1 MLEIHPSAIHKIAT
15 WDNDNKYANAPALPA
30 LFLTPLDVSYDEQV
44 MDIGPWYN
52 VGREYQKSTRGCEH
66 VGLNDTNVL
75 MSELLPFVS
84 CVVKFHDMNEWHNT
98 NVPLHPLLLMLMPTA
113 VSTLCHNHP
122 LEYVGL
128 NNAKMLLSKFLSDIV
143 CTSLL
148 FLCLFRIPFP
158 INVLQPSQANSGM
171 MMDMSYASEVYD
183 MRCDVCSGGIGH
195 RQWYPDQLCNAYYY
209 NDRSE
214 MRINIGFCILNLNP
228 DDITWSKTNANRPTA
243 QEDHSE
249 MRLNDH
255 SEMRLNSKMNANN
268 FTTKES
274 LPSSATS
281 GPNDMV
287 VLADH
292 H

>member
-1 MLEIHPSAIHKIAT
+1 
-15 WDNDNKYANAPALPA
+15 
-30 LFLTPLDVSYDEQV
+30 
-44 MDIGPWYN
+44 
-52 VGREYQKSTRGCEH
+52 
-66 VGLNDTNVL
+66 
-75 MSELLPFVS
+75 
-84 CVVKFHDMNEWHNT
+84 MNEWHNT

-113 VSTLCHNHP
+113 VSTLCHSHP

-128 NNAKMLLSKFLSDIV
+128 NNAKMLYSKFLSDISRSAAV
-143 CTSLL
+143 VTQLTVIYL
-148 FLCLFRIPFP
+148 H
-158 INVLQPSQANSGM
+158 QANSGM

-287 VLADH
+287 FLAGLK
-292 H
+292 